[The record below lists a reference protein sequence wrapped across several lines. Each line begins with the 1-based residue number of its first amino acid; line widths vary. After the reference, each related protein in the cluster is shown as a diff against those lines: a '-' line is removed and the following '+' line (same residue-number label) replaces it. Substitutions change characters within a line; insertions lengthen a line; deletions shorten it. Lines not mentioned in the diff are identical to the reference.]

1 MDLIVRNK
9 GLFFKRNVF
18 KGVKRVDGQEMGRLI
33 GKSDFPHTPV

>member
-18 KGVKRVDGQEMGRLI
+18 KGVKRVDGWEWGDRTEKAILPTLQ
-33 GKSDFPHTPV
+33 